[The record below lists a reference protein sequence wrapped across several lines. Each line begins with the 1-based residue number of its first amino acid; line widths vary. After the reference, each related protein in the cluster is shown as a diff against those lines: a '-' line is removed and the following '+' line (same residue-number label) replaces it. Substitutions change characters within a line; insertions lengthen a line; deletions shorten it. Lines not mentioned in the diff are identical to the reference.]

1 MCKVSVI
8 VPVYNTEKYLKEC
21 LESIVNQTLDDI
33 EIICVNDGSTD
44 NSLDILKD
52 YAKDDSRIKII
63 SQENNG
69 QGSARNKGLSI
80 AKGDYIYF
88 MDSDDIIELD
98 TLKDCYNIMKD
109 YKIDFVMFQLI
120 NFDEEKGFYQIP
132 DYDMLNVWEF
142 VGDNIFSYKDLGDLI
157 FQVAVS
163 PVNKLYNKQFLED
176 IKVRFPEDIIFEDNI
191 FFWNVFLNAK
201 RIKFIKQHYYI
212 RRRHSFSTTG
222 RPGIRFV
229 DTLEIHNRIF
239 DIFKKIDIFDEYKEF
254 LFNKK
259 IGLANVR
266 FNQVAEEFKSEFFVE
281 MKKDFEEMIN
291 ENGYEFIIDCLNEY
305 NKLFLNNVLIS
316 NCSEEFCLLMEIDK
330 LKKDIKSIKSKNKK
344 LKKQIKNIKKEN
356 KKNTTSTSLKITKNL
371 KNIINFRK

>member
-1 MCKVSVI
+1 M
-8 VPVYNTEKYLKEC
+8 
-21 LESIVNQTLDDI
+21 
-33 EIICVNDGSTD
+33 
-44 NSLDILKD
+44 
-52 YAKDDSRIKII
+52 
-63 SQENNG
+63 
-69 QGSARNKGLSI
+69 
-80 AKGDYIYF
+80 
-88 MDSDDIIELD
+88 
-98 TLKDCYNIMKD
+98 
-109 YKIDFVMFQLI
+109 
-120 NFDEEKGFYQIP
+120 
-132 DYDMLNVWEF
+132 
-142 VGDNIFSYKDLGDLI
+142 
-157 FQVAVS
+157 
-163 PVNKLYNKQFLED
+163 
-176 IKVRFPEDIIFEDNI
+176 
-191 FFWNVFLNAK
+191 
-201 RIKFIKQHYYI
+201 
-212 RRRHSFSTTG
+212 
-222 RPGIRFV
+222 
-229 DTLEIHNRIF
+229 EIHNRIF